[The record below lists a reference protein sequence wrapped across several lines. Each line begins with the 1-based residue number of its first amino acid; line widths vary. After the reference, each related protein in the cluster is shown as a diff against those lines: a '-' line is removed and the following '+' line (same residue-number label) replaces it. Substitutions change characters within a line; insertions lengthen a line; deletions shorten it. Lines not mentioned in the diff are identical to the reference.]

1 LEFNPFRNLKYP
13 LFFPKPELEDKTEN
27 YFETEY
33 MLTEMENLTGLE
45 IVQEDNRPGAK
56 QEEEEG

>member
-1 LEFNPFRNLKYP
+1 LEFNPFRNLKYS

-33 MLTEMENLTGLE
+33 MLTAKGEITKLE
-45 IVQEDNRPGAK
+45 IVREKNRPVAK
-56 QEEEEG
+56 